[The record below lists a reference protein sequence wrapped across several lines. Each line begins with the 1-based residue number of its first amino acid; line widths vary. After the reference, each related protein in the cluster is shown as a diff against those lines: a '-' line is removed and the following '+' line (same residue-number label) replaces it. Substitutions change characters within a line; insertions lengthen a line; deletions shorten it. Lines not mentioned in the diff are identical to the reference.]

1 MAIVTLYMRMFRL
14 FLLVGLVSLLAGC
27 AGSGQGGRTS
37 DVGVAVLGVTE
48 RFGVESGLNRAAM
61 GREFG
66 ELLEERSGFSV
77 ITQAQVQSKVGSA
90 RLDAIIA
97 GYARQAD
104 FAASDLQVLMAA
116 GVGARRAVIARVES
130 DVIDDSPPR
139 SESVTNRK
147 NEVMNDRE
155 RIVLA
160 TRRTTRLSASMYDLQ
175 TGRKLWE
182 RVYAVEPE
190 TSSAYV
196 HYFGSSF
203 SGSLAAALANTM
215 VNGVKLPGNPAPPSL
230 RLTLRSLLREA
241 VRNMPTF

>member
-1 MAIVTLYMRMFRL
+1 MLSAISNVRKFCYPTTIGM
-14 FLLVGLVSLLAGC
+14 LLILVGC
-27 AGSGQGGRTS
+27 AGTGQSVRTD
-37 DVGVAVLGVTE
+37 DVGVAVLGFTE
-48 RFGVESGLNRAAM
+48 RPGVESGVNRAAM

-66 ELLEERSGFSV
+66 ELLEERAGFSV
-77 ITQAQVQSKVGSA
+77 IPHEQVQRKIGAERLAAINA
-90 RLDAIIA
+90 R
-97 GYARQAD
+97 
-104 FAASDLQVLMAA
+104 FAERAEFLPTDLQVVMAA
-116 GVGARRAVIARVES
+116 GVGARRAVIARLES
-130 DVIDDSPPR
+130 DAVQGLPPR
-139 SESVTNRK
+139 SESVANRQ
-147 NEVMNDRE
+147 NGVMKDRE

-160 TRRTTRLSASMYDLQ
+160 TRRSSRMSVVMFDLQ

-190 TSSAYV
+190 TSTAYV

-215 VNGVKLPGNPAPPSL
+215 VNGAKLPANPAPPSL

>member
-1 MAIVTLYMRMFRL
+1 MARVPPVLRISRFLTVFGLLL
-14 FLLVGLVSLLAGC
+14 FVVGC
-27 AGSGQGGRTS
+27 AGSGQGGRTG
-37 DVGVAVLGVTE
+37 DVGIAVLGVTE
-48 RFGVESGLNRAAM
+48 RNGVESGLNRAAM
-61 GREFG
+61 AREFG
-66 ELLEERSGFSV
+66 ELLEERVGFAV
-77 ITQAQVQSKVGSA
+77 IPHEQVQRKVGADRLAAINA
-90 RLDAIIA
+90 R
-97 GYARQAD
+97 
-104 FAASDLQVLMAA
+104 FAQRAEFIPADLQVLMAA
-116 GVGARRAVIARVES
+116 GVGARRAAIARIES
-130 DVIDDSPPR
+130 DTIQGLPPR
-139 SESVTNRK
+139 SEAVANRQ
-147 NEVMNDRE
+147 NGVMKDRE

-160 TRRTTRLSASMYDLQ
+160 TRRTTRMSVSMFDLQ

-215 VNGVKLPGNPAPPSL
+215 VNGVKLPSNPAPPSL